1 MMAPHAMTDA
11 TPPDSNTPDAPSGA
25 RNLLEVF
32 STALKLGLMS
42 FGGPIAHIG
51 YFRDEYVGRKQWLS
65 EREFAD
71 IVALAQVLPGPASSQ
86 VGMAVGQLRGGILG
100 ALIAWF
106 GFTMPSAIALILFAY
121 GVTEIGDVADAGW
134 LHGLKVVVVAVVAL
148 AVWGMAKTLAPDA
161 IRGSIAIAAAISM
174 LLVPGFFWQV
184 GIIAIGAAVGYFI
197 LHTDEDSG
205 EPPRAVGHKRIGVVA
220 IFAFFALL
228 IALPIASELTDDR
241 SIDVIDGMYSSGSL
255 VFGGGHVVL
264 PLIQAETVEPGLLTE
279 DQFLAGYGATQAVP
293 GPLFTFSAYLG
304 SVIDF
309 SSARW
314 VGGLIA
320 LGAIFLPS
328 FLLVVGVMPYWPSL
342 RANQRVRRAL
352 LGVNAVVVGILLAAL
367 YDPIWTTAIRDEKDI
382 SLALGAF
389 GLLALL
395 RWPPWIVVA
404 LAAGGG
410 QAIAWL

>member
-1 MMAPHAMTDA
+1 MIAPHAMTDP
-11 TPPDSNTPDAPSGA
+11 TPPNSDAPSRG
-25 RNLLEVF
+25 RNLVEVF
-32 STALKLGLMS
+32 TTALKLGLMS

-51 YFRDEYVGRKQWLS
+51 YFREEYVGRKKWLS

-86 VGMAVGQLRGGILG
+86 VGMAVGHLRGGIPG

-121 GVTEIGDVADAGW
+121 GVTEIGDVSDDGW
-134 LHGLKVVVVAVVAL
+134 LHGLKIVVVAVVAL
-148 AVWGMAKTLAPDA
+148 AVWGMAKMLTPDA
-161 IRGSIAIAAAISM
+161 LRGSIAIAAAISM

-184 GIIAIGAAVGYFI
+184 GVIAIGAAIGYFI
-197 LHTDEDSG
+197 LHSDDDSDE
-205 EPPRAVGHKRIGVVA
+205 PARAVGSKRIGLVA

-228 IALPIASELTDDR
+228 IALPIVSELTDDR
-241 SIDVIDGMYSSGSL
+241 TIDVIDGMYTSGSL

-264 PLIQAETVEPGLLTE
+264 PLIQAETVDPGLITE

-304 SVIDF
+304 TVINF

-328 FLLVVGVMPYWPSL
+328 LLLIVGVMPYWPSL
-342 RANQRVRRAL
+342 RRNNRVRRSL

-395 RWPPWIVVA
+395 KWPPWIVVG
-404 LAAGGG
+404 LAALGG
-410 QAIAWL
+410 QVIAWL